1 MSYFCIFLN
10 QVKSHSKPP
19 LVRVARTFVSII
31 LHLSTNNNSGT
42 LLNLPGRQKNGSRE
56 GLGDIM
62 EMGSGISFLS
72 TDLMGW
78 SWRTR
83 ERHMALGFSHEHW
96 VEPERCL
103 SNPYVSA
110 TSLCF
115 FCLFVCFNFFLLY
128 WKKVKVKSLSRVW
141 LFATPW
147 TVACQAP
154 PSIGFSRQE
163 YSSGLPFPSPGD
175 LPDTGIKPESPAL
188 QAESLPFEPP
198 V

>member
-1 MSYFCIFLN
+1 MYMCVSLVLCFSCLSFSAPLFLFLPAIQAAIRQSTHAFNWYEFHSTPWVQEMSYFCIFLN

-19 LVRVARTFVSII
+19 LVRVARTLVSII

-42 LLNLPGRQKNGSRE
+42 LLNLPGRQKMGVGRGSVILWKR
-56 GLGDIM
+56 GLAFP
-62 EMGSGISFLS
+62 FLS

-110 TSLCF
+110 MSLCF
-115 FCLFVCFNFFLLY
+115 FFVLF
-128 WKKVKVKSLSRVW
+128 
-141 LFATPW
+141 
-147 TVACQAP
+147 
-154 PSIGFSRQE
+154 
-163 YSSGLPFPSPGD
+163 
-175 LPDTGIKPESPAL
+175 
-188 QAESLPFEPP
+188 
-198 V
+198 